1 MKDGEKG
8 VENLGKSSGVE
19 KLLVLFDSDC
29 GFCSRSVQVALGS
42 WFRADC
48 CARPFQAMDLSF
60 HNLTVDKCAEALHCV
75 APDGTVTV
83 GHEAVA
89 AILRRSRRPWPLVG
103 RAMLLPGVSR
113 LAAWVYAA
121 VAKNRHRLPGG
132 TGECRL
138 EP

>member
-29 GFCSRSVQVALGS
+29 GFCSRSVQVALGP

-89 AILRRSRRPWPLVG
+89 AILLRSRRPWPLVG
-103 RAMLLPGVSR
+103 PAMLLPGVSR
-113 LAAWVYAA
+113 LAAWVYAS
-121 VAKNRHRLPGG
+121 VAKNRHKLPGG